1 MGLYDFVRSFRRG
14 CKCGAYNQTLKKH
27 FKTSLIAVVLI
38 EIPSEFTRSFKLQK
52 VVKNQIHFNTSERV
66 SGYIQGGFIFFF
78 SFTGRW
84 PITREGGG
92 VVSGSL
98 QYRFIQVSHAGF
110 VGYRLSLKKNGQ
122 WCITAE
128 SQVADSI
135 VLVHSVFRTCFTIR
149 SVGIGLLSSVCC
161 RS

>member
-1 MGLYDFVRSFRRG
+1 MAIS
-14 CKCGAYNQTLKKH
+14 
-27 FKTSLIAVVLI
+27 
-38 EIPSEFTRSFKLQK
+38 
-52 VVKNQIHFNTSERV
+52 RV
-66 SGYIQGGFIFFF
+66 ALFFFF

>member
-78 SFTGRW
+78 FNLQVYGPKIGR
-84 PITREGGG
+84 GGG
-92 VVSGSL
+92 GL
-98 QYRFIQVSHAGF
+98 
-110 VGYRLSLKKNGQ
+110 L
-122 WCITAE
+122 AE
-128 SQVADSI
+128 VYS
-135 VLVHSVFRTCFTIR
+135 
-149 SVGIGLLSSVCC
+149 IGLYNCPMQVLLAIG
-161 RS
+161 